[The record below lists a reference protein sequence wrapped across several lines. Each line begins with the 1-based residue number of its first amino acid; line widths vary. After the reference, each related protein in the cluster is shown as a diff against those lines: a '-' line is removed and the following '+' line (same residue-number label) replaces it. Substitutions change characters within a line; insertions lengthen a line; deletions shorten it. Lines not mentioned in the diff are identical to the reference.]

1 MYSQI
6 LIFRANINTFV
17 SFAMIDT
24 IESIETIEMPAL
36 QVFLDYSIV
45 DLYLLI
51 KSKSKNFSCS
61 VNFLLRFI
69 FNTANVIKKINN
81 K

>member
-1 MYSQI
+1 M
-6 LIFRANINTFV
+6 

-24 IESIETIEMPAL
+24 IESIEMPAL

-69 FNTANVIKKINN
+69 FNTANVINKINN
-81 K
+81 TLDVHFSAGK